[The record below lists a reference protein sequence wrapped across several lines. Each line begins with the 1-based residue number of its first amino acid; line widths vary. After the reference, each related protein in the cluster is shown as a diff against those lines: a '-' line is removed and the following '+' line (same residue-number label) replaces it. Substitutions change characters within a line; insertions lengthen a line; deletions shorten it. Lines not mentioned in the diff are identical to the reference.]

1 MKTPILETKRVVLRP
16 LSVEDAQDIYDRWT
30 SDDRVSKY
38 VRWCTH
44 SSVED
49 TKGWLQMI
57 QGSIDSDKAY
67 DWGFYLKDENY
78 LFGSGGIFFNQGEN
92 CFEVGYNIM
101 HKYWNQGYTTEIVKA
116 ILEFATNEL
125 GITEFVAWHAKDN
138 PASGAVLKKCGFIY
152 EKDDVATKFDGVTTL
167 ESKGYRLK
175 L

>member
-1 MKTPILETKRVVLRP
+1 MKTPILETKRVILRP
-16 LSVEDAQDIYDRWT
+16 MVVEDAQNIFDRWT

-57 QGSIDSDKAY
+57 QGSVESDKVY
-67 DWGFYLKDENY
+67 DWGFCLKEDGY
-78 LFGSGGIFFNQGEN
+78 IFGSGGIFYKEEEN

-101 HKYWNQGYTTEIVKA
+101 QKYWNQGYTTEIVKA
-116 ILEFATNEL
+116 ILEFAEKEL
-125 GITEFVAWHAKDN
+125 GIKEFVAWHAKEN
-138 PASGAVLKKCGFIY
+138 PASGEVLKKCGFVY
-152 EKDDVATKFDGVTTL
+152 EKDGVAIKFDGVTSM

>member
-1 MKTPILETKRVVLRP
+1 MKTPILETERVILRP
-16 LSVEDAQDIYDRWT
+16 LAVEDAQNIFDRWT

-49 TKGWLQMI
+49 TKGWLQVT
-57 QGSIDSDKAY
+57 QGSMDSDKVY
-67 DWGFYLKDENY
+67 DWGFCLKEDGY
-78 LFGSGGIFFNQGEN
+78 LFGSGGIFYNDEEK

-116 ILEFATNEL
+116 ILEFAEKEL
-125 GITEFVAWHAKDN
+125 GIKEFVAWHAKEN